1 MYINGAKE
9 RLNLDSKKKIAI
21 IGAGPGG
28 LAAGMLLSQLG
39 YQVNIYE
46 KNDRIGGRTALHR
59 MGKYSFDVGPSALTM
74 THVLTSLFMDCNRN
88 ILDYVS
94 LLPIN
99 PIHTLYFKDITFP
112 LYSDQSETKAVI
124 QTYFPGEE
132 DGFDRFM
139 KENTKKCYI
148 FRRSINL
155 IIVLYLIFSVLQ
167 LCALFLV

>member
-1 MYINGAKE
+1 M
-9 RLNLDSKKKIAI
+9 NLDSKKKIAI

-99 PIHTLYFKDITFP
+99 PIHTLYFK
-112 LYSDQSETKAVI
+112 
-124 QTYFPGEE
+124 
-132 DGFDRFM
+132 
-139 KENTKKCYI
+139 
-148 FRRSINL
+148 
-155 IIVLYLIFSVLQ
+155 
-167 LCALFLV
+167 